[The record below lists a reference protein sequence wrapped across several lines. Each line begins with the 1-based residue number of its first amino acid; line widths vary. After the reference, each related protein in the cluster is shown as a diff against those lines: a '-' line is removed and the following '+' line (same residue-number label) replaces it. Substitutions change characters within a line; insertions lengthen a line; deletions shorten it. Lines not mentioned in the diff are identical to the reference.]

1 MSKPQDNAR
10 LPAQPLHAER
20 GLDHAT
26 PEPNAARQPW
36 TPPAITSSGIF
47 HGVVLATFNPAIC
60 GASS

>member
-10 LPAQPLHAER
+10 TPAQPLHAER
-20 GLDHAT
+20 PLEQPT
-26 PEPNAARQPW
+26 PEAHAARQPW